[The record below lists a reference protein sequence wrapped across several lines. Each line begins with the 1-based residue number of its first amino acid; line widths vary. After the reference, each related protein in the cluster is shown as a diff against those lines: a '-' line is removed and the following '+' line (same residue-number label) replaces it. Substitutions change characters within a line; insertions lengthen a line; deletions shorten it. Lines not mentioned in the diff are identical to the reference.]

1 MDELLDWVPN
11 FEKNRHFSAIIAGS
25 RRSGKSY
32 FLKWLYLNYLKRNY
46 QIVCVMSNSTATLD
60 EYSEFIPG
68 KLFFDHYDADVV
80 DKLLKLNSTMKVGKS
95 VNILLILDDC
105 CSNKMTYDNTI
116 TQCFTRGRHSKL
128 SVIVASQT
136 INFGLNTTIR
146 ENLDYAFLFRAKSGN
161 KKSYIINNFLTGLH
175 DNNLNSKQEFSLMLK
190 LLNKIC
196 INHGLIVIDY
206 GKESNNFAEFV
217 NKFKCPLIV

>member
-1 MDELLDWVPN
+1 MELQNWEPK
-11 FEKNRHFSAIIAGS
+11 FEKHKHFSAIIAGS
-25 RRSGKSY
+25 RRSGKSH
-32 FLKWLYLNYLKRNY
+32 FLKWLYLNHLKRNY
-46 QIVCVMSNSTATLD
+46 QIVCVMSNSSATLD
-60 EYSEFIPG
+60 EYAEFISG
-68 KLFFDHYDADVV
+68 KLFFNKYCAKTVN
-80 DKLLKLNSTMKVGKS
+80 KLLKLNSTQPIGKS

-105 CSNKMTYDNTI
+105 CDNRMTYDDTI

-175 DNNLNSKQEFSLMLK
+175 DNNLNSKQEFLLMLK

-196 INHGLIVIDY
+196 INHGMIVIDY
-206 GKESNNFAEFV
+206 GKESNHFAEFV